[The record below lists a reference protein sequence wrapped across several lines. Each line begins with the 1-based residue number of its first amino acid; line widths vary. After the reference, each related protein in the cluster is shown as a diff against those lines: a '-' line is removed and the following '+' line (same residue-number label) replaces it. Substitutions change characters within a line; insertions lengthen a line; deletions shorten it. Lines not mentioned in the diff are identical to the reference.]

1 MIVCCGEALIDM
13 IPIALD
19 DGRRAYVPTPG
30 GAIFNTAIALGRL
43 GQPTGFVSGVSNDL
57 FGRQLVDT
65 LEQSK
70 VGTELLHR
78 NDSPTTLAFVELTDG
93 QAQYTFYDESSATR
107 QLNIGD
113 LPAIDDS
120 VEALQFGAI
129 SLIGEPCGSAYEHLL
144 DSVAGKAVIAL
155 DPNIRPLFITDADS
169 YRARL
174 NRMLA
179 LSDIVKV
186 SDEDLEWL
194 SPDQPWP
201 DFCRQWL
208 SAGAAVIIRTR
219 GADGCDVVTEGLSIS
234 VPAASATV
242 VDTIG
247 AGDTFNAG
255 LLAALRSLGLL
266 SKDRIRQVDQA
277 SLEKAVSYA
286 AQVAAVTVSRAGA
299 NPPWASELTVPAP
312 V

>member
-43 GQPTGFVSGVSNDL
+43 GQPTGFVSGVSSDL

-70 VGTELLHR
+70 VDTQLLHR
-78 NDSPTTLAFVELTDG
+78 NDCPTTLAFVELTDG
-93 QAQYTFYDESSATR
+93 QAKYTFYDEGSATR
-107 QLNIGD
+107 QLDIAD
-113 LPAIDDS
+113 LPVFDDS

-129 SLIGEPCGSAYEHLL
+129 SLIGEPCGSAYEHLMG
-144 DSVAGKAVIAL
+144 SVANNAVIAL
-155 DPNIRPLFITDADS
+155 DPNIRPLFITEADS

-179 LSDIVKV
+179 LSDIIKV

-194 SPDQPWP
+194 APGQPWP
-201 DFCRQWL
+201 DFCRQQL
-208 SAGAAVIIRTR
+208 SDGAAVIIRTR
-219 GADGCDVVTEGLSIS
+219 GADGCDAVTENLSIT
-234 VPAASATV
+234 VPAAPATV

-266 SKDRIRQVDQA
+266 SKDNIKRLDQN
-277 SLEKAVSYA
+277 SLEKAVGYA
-286 AQVAAVTVSRAGA
+286 AEVAAVTVSRAGA
-299 NPPWASELTVPAP
+299 NPPWASELAAPAP
-312 V
+312 T